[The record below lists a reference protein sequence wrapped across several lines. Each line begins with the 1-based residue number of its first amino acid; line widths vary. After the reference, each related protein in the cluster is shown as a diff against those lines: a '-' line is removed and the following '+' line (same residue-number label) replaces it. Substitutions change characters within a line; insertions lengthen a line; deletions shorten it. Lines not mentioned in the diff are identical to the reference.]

1 MLSRGNALAERVRTY
16 GPTSAAAPT
25 FRTVSDPPRE
35 YVPPRER
42 PVETLSS
49 AFSPTPSPDQV
60 DRNVFIGDDLVA
72 KTQLGF
78 THIVNCTRELP
89 NYFDGRGSGVRASAS
104 ERSEGFPSV
113 HYLRLGLLDN
123 PTPGDEDLIN
133 TLEPSY
139 RYIANIIARNPNA
152 RILVH
157 CRAGISRSASVVIY
171 YLMRSRGVSYHDA
184 LNYLKSKRPIV
195 NPNPWYQRQ
204 LLDIERIL
212 KK

>member
-16 GPTSAAAPT
+16 GPASAAAPT

-35 YVPPRER
+35 YAPPRER
-42 PVETLSS
+42 PKENLTLTSS
-49 AFSPTPSPDQV
+49 FSPTPAPDQV

-89 NYFDGRGSGVRASAS
+89 NYF
-104 ERSEGFPSV
+104 ERSSPTERSSGSPSV

-123 PTPGDEDLIN
+123 PTIGDEDLIN

-152 RILVH
+152 KILVH

-171 YLMRSRGVSYHDA
+171 YLMRSRGVSYRDA
-184 LNYLKSKRPIV
+184 LNYLQSKRPIV
-195 NPNPWYQRQ
+195 NPNPWYRQQ